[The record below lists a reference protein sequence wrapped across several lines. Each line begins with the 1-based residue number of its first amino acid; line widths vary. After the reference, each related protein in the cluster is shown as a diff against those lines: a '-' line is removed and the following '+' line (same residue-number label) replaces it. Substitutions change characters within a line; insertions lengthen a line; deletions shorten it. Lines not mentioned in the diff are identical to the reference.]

1 MNRKQTDTLMMMMMM
16 MSLIIII
23 AASIIKVNS
32 VIHGQ
37 GMITNRDNTQFISLS
52 KGGVIEKIYVSEGES
67 VKRGAL
73 LAKVINLD
81 LRKEYERLKAQKA
94 FLVKDIEELTSL
106 LNKNAVEDFSA
117 WQDISLIKNKEL
129 SANIELVKSQIHT
142 KTLKLG
148 SLESEITGMKMQLKG
163 KKEQVALLGEEV
175 DILHP
180 LVKKGITSY
189 TNYLNK
195 KQAFIKL
202 KSEMDETENNI
213 ILKKNDS
220 HLVKNEI
227 RALDNE
233 LRLSLSRQLS
243 KDQQELN
250 LMSTPLKIFEQQIE
264 EENVRA
270 PVNGVIY
277 KINKSASTQGGV
289 IQAADLLFE
298 IKPSVNTMQAEIKVN
313 PKYRD
318 QLYVGEQALVDIL
331 SLVKAKGKFY
341 QASIEKIS
349 PDSYE
354 ENTNGSVQRYYK
366 VIISFNVKNEDMD
379 WLKPGMAVDARVVTG
394 KHSIMSYLISP
405 LTKGISHVFSEPV
418 HLTQYNKP

>member
-1 MNRKQTDTLMMMMMM
+1 MMMMMM

-37 GMITNRDNTQFISLS
+37 GMITNRDNAQFISLS

-117 WQDISLIKNKEL
+117 WQDISLIKNKEV

-142 KTLKLG
+142 KTLKMG
-148 SLESEITGMKMQLKG
+148 SLESEIKGMKMQLKA
-163 KKEQVALLGEEV
+163 KKEQVSLLGEEV
-175 DILHP
+175 DILQP

-202 KSEMDETENNI
+202 KSEMEETENQI
-213 ILKKNDS
+213 VLKNNES

-277 KINKSASTQGGV
+277 KINKSASTQGGGY
-289 IQAADLLFE
+289 
-298 IKPSVNTMQAEIKVN
+298 PSGRSIIRNQTFGEYHAS
-313 PKYRD
+313 RD
-318 QLYVGEQALVDIL
+318 K
-331 SLVKAKGKFY
+331 SK
-341 QASIEKIS
+341 S
-349 PDSYE
+349 
-354 ENTNGSVQRYYK
+354 
-366 VIISFNVKNEDMD
+366 
-379 WLKPGMAVDARVVTG
+379 
-394 KHSIMSYLISP
+394 
-405 LTKGISHVFSEPV
+405 
-418 HLTQYNKP
+418 

>member
-1 MNRKQTDTLMMMMMM
+1 MMMMMI

-117 WQDISLIKNKEL
+117 WQDISLIKNQEV

-227 RALDNE
+227 RAL
-233 LRLSLSRQLS
+233 
-243 KDQQELN
+243 
-250 LMSTPLKIFEQQIE
+250 
-264 EENVRA
+264 EN
-270 PVNGVIY
+270 
-277 KINKSASTQGGV
+277 Q
-289 IQAADLLFE
+289 
-298 IKPSVNTMQAEIKVN
+298 
-313 PKYRD
+313 
-318 QLYVGEQALVDIL
+318 
-331 SLVKAKGKFY
+331 
-341 QASIEKIS
+341 
-349 PDSYE
+349 
-354 ENTNGSVQRYYK
+354 
-366 VIISFNVKNEDMD
+366 
-379 WLKPGMAVDARVVTG
+379 
-394 KHSIMSYLISP
+394 
-405 LTKGISHVFSEPV
+405 
-418 HLTQYNKP
+418 